1 MDFHAGDT
9 VMHWVHGLGTVI
21 RRERR
26 EVLGHVASY
35 YAVRINAM
43 VVWVPIDEM
52 VRKRLRKPAGKL
64 RFKRTVA
71 LLAKPGRILPLDRHE
86 RRLVLDEYLKDGS
99 VEGLVRIMRCMLA
112 QRKLRALNDS
122 DQAVMHRI
130 QTVLLAEWAH
140 VMDLT
145 PGEAELQLH
154 ALLRTTAAD

>member
-26 EVLGHVASY
+26 DVLGHKATY
-35 YAVRINAM
+35 YAVRIGGM
-43 VVWVPIDEM
+43 VVWVPIDDL
-52 VRKRLRKPAGKL
+52 VGKRLRKPAGKL

-71 LLAKPGRILPLDRHE
+71 LLAKPGVGLPVDRHE
-86 RRLVLDEYLKDGS
+86 RKLVLGEYLKDGS

-112 QRKLRALNDS
+112 QRRLRTLNDS
-122 DQAVMHRI
+122 DAALMHRV

-140 VMDLT
+140 VMGIT
-145 PGEAELQLH
+145 PLEAELQFH
-154 ALLRTTAAD
+154 DLLRTAA

>member
-26 EVLGHVASY
+26 EVLGHKATY
-35 YAVRINAM
+35 YAVRIGGM
-43 VVWVPIDEM
+43 VVWVPIDEL
-52 VRKRLRKPAGKL
+52 VGKRLRKPTGRL

-71 LLAKPGRILPLDRHE
+71 LLAKPGSLLPADRHE
-86 RRLVLDEYLKDGS
+86 RKLVLGEYLKDGS

-130 QTVLLAEWAH
+130 QTVLLAEWAY
-140 VMDLT
+140 VLELT
-145 PGEAELQLH
+145 PIEAELQLH
-154 ALLRTTAAD
+154 EMLRPATD

>member
-26 EVLGHVASY
+26 EVLGHKATY
-35 YAVRINAM
+35 YAVRIGAM
-43 VVWVPIDEM
+43 VVWVPIDEL

-71 LLAKPGRILPLDRHE
+71 LLAKPGQLLPVDRHE
-86 RRLVLDEYLKDGS
+86 RKLVLGEYLQDGS
-99 VEGLVRIMRCMLA
+99 VEGLVRVMRCLLA

-122 DQAVMHRI
+122 DQAVMHRV

-140 VMDLT
+140 VLCIT
-145 PGEAELQLH
+145 PIEAELQLH
-154 ALLRTTAAD
+154 DLLSPAAD

>member
-26 EVLGHVASY
+26 EVLGHKATY
-35 YAVRINAM
+35 YAVRIGGM
-43 VVWVPIDEM
+43 VVWVPIDEL
-52 VRKRLRKPAGKL
+52 VGKRLRKPTGRL

-71 LLAKPGRILPLDRHE
+71 LLAKPGSLLPADRHE
-86 RRLVLDEYLKDGS
+86 RKLVLGEYLKDGS

-130 QTVLLAEWAH
+130 QTVLLAEWAY
-140 VMDLT
+140 VLGLT
-145 PGEAELQLH
+145 PIEAELQLH
-154 ALLRTTAAD
+154 EMLRPATD